1 MLPIHLY
8 LCNFI
13 IFMTGI
19 AQVVD
24 QYYEEVGGVAGM
36 DLFEGTEGR
45 RNCSTKAAA

>member
-13 IFMTGI
+13 MFMTGI

-24 QYYEEVGGVAGM
+24 QYYDEVGR
-36 DLFEGTEGR
+36 GR
-45 RNCSTKAAA
+45 GNGFI